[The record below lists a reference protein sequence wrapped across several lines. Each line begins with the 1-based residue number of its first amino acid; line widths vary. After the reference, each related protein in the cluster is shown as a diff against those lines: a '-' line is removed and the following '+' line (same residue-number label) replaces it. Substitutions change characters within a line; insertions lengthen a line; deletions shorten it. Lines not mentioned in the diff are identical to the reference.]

1 MVGDDV
7 TVRAAYTPSLAGA
20 TVPLDGT
27 VGIGEVAQ
35 VGSLTIPGVPV
46 PWSVVLA
53 PMSPAGGN
61 PGAKPNRLRVTLGL
75 HGGGA
80 TFDVDAPLT
89 GGMLQLPPS
98 ESLTLGLVVNN
109 TFAALPGRMPS
120 SQRVAFAPAHHG
132 LPTQAMPL
140 VYTEPMAGGIA
151 SAASIIVAR
160 PPMASSYRV
169 LSTSDPAG
177 FSLSVAQ
184 MSGPTVIEADASS
197 ATAVF
202 GAAWERSTWLPLSP
216 ICNALLVINSS
227 PAVKDLAVQW
237 RIGDW

>member
-27 VGIGEVAQ
+27 VGIGKVAQ

-61 PGAKPNRLRVTLGL
+61 PGATPNRLRVTLGL

-109 TFAALPGRMPS
+109 VFAALPGRTPS

-140 VYTEPMAGGIA
+140 VYTEPMATVA
-151 SAASIIVAR
+151 SAAQADYTR
-160 PPMASSYRV
+160 PALASSYRIV
-169 LSTSDPAG
+169 ATTDPAG
-177 FSLSVAQ
+177 YSLAVFQLVGA
-184 MSGPTVIEADASS
+184 TVVSADASS
-197 ATAVF
+197 ATTTF
-202 GAAWERSTWLPLSP
+202 GAAWGRTTWIPLSP
-216 ICNALLVINSS
+216 LCNVVRVINASGVS
-227 PAVKDLAVQW
+227 KDYAVQW